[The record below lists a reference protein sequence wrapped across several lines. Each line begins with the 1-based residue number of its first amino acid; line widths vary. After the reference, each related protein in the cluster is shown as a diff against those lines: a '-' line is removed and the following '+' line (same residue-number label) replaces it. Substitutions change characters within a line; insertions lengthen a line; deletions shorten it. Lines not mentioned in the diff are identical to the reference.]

1 MSYVLSNGSTVD
13 HPLEL
18 FNEINLKLKNHE
30 SSLWKDH
37 HRITRVLVMG
47 ILTIPLKAITP
58 LQDIRNKAYGGFQ
71 PP

>member
-30 SSLWKDH
+30 SSLWKGH
-37 HRITRVLVMG
+37 ITITRVFVMG
-47 ILTIPLKAITP
+47 ILTIPLKAIAP
-58 LQDIRNKAYGGFQ
+58 LQEK
-71 PP
+71 